1 MARTRRSNGRQGGRR
16 TRRSAMP
23 RQVGGQN
30 TGLDYLLFGDMTAD
44 GKPRKPLTIANPSAA
59 TDAGKQQDTMDPF
72 RKQINDRYANATAE
86 QINTVIE
93 NVKKVSEDLK
103 SVKTIPELMAEIHNK
118 FDSLMNNLS
127 NETKSLGKESQK
139 DLTALILLFSS
150 DAVMNA
156 LKAEAAEK
164 EQQEEKAAKE
174 KQEAEAAA
182 AAEKEKEAEG
192 AESVAGTELA
202 KGGEKEQLAD
212 PLRIEKQPEEGQQEK
227 EEQGLETKN
236 PVGTPKTL

>member
-1 MARTRRSNGRQGGRR
+1 MARTRRSNGKQGGRR

-44 GKPRKPLTIANPSAA
+44 GKPRKPLTIAKPSGAA
-59 TDAGKQQDTMDPF
+59 DAGKPQDTMDPF
-72 RKQINDRYANATAE
+72 RKQINARYANATAE
-86 QINTVIE
+86 QINTVID
-93 NVKKVSEDLK
+93 NVKQVSEHLK
-103 SVKTIPELMAEIHNK
+103 SVKTMPELMAEIHNN
-118 FDSLMNNLS
+118 FDSLMKNLS

-174 KQEAEAAA
+174 KQEAEEAA
-182 AAEKEKEAEG
+182 G
-192 AESVAGTELA
+192 V
-202 KGGEKEQLAD
+202 
-212 PLRIEKQPEEGQQEK
+212 EEGQQEK
-227 EEQGLETKN
+227 VAPTEQPGKPAPEPSAVAEAKPQA
-236 PVGTPKTL
+236 PVSPGAES